1 MVKQGTFSHFFIWI
15 TDTIF
20 LVQNHFLKKNGTMVT
35 IGRHQMFN
43 VRQQDSKES
52 HQVFDS
58 YL

>member
-1 MVKQGTFSHFFIWI
+1 MDYLHNLFGSKSFPEE
-15 TDTIF
+15 
-20 LVQNHFLKKNGTMVT
+20 KNGTMVT